1 MDCNTP
7 GFLVHHH
14 LREFAQTHIH
24 WVSDAIQPSHPLL
37 SPSLPSFNLSQHQGF
52 FLWVSPSHQVAKY
65 WSFSFSISPS
75 SEYSGLILFRMDWV
89 DLLAVQGT
97 LKGLLQ
103 HHSSKASILQ
113 HSAFL
118 WSRSHIRAWLS
129 DTDFTEKSFVNWFF
143 YFTSKEGKYKI
154 VGQCDLKCVLS
165 SVFPKFILLT
175 LITEQQEETLR
186 IKDKSVQPRKLPS
199 SQISFKK
206 DQ

>member
-1 MDCNTP
+1 MPSNR
-7 GFLVHHH
+7 LVC
-14 LREFAQTHIH
+14 R
-24 WVSDAIQPSHPLL
+24 PLL
-37 SPSLPSFNLSQHQGF
+37 FLPSIF
-52 FLWVSPSHQVAKY
+52 PSIKVFSNESALCVRWSKY
-65 WSFSFSISPS
+65 WSFSISLS
-75 SEYSGLILFRMDWV
+75 NQRSELISFRTDWF

-97 LKGLLQ
+97 LKSLLQ
-103 HHSSKASILQ
+103 HHNTKASILQ

>member
-1 MDCNTP
+1 MSRLFASGGQSIGASASVFPINVQSWFPLGLT
-7 GFLVHHH
+7 GLV
-14 LREFAQTHIH
+14 
-24 WVSDAIQPSHPLL
+24 SLL
-37 SPSLPSFNLSQHQGF
+37 S
-52 FLWVSPSHQVAKY
+52 
-65 WSFSFSISPS
+65 
-75 SEYSGLILFRMDWV
+75 
-89 DLLAVQGT
+89 
-97 LKGLLQ
+97 KGLLRVLQ
-103 HHSSKASILQ
+103 HRNSKASILQ